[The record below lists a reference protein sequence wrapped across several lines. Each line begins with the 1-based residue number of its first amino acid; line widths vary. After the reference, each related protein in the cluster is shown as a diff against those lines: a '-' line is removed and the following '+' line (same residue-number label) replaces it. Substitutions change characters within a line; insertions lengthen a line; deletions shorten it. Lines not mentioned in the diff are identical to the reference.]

1 MKASTAIKKIMKQTG
16 WTYKCMAEA
25 VGAKSVSV
33 VGSRLSQ
40 KNMSFDTA
48 QEMLD
53 KMGYEIVIKPVST
66 DKREEGAIVIDGV
79 DEE

>member
-16 WTYKCMAEA
+16 WTQTKMAKA
-25 VGAKSVSV
+25 IGAKAQNVIAM
-33 VGSRLSQ
+33 RLSRS
-40 KNMSFDTA
+40 NMTFDTA

-53 KMGYEIVIKPVST
+53 KMGYEIVIQPVST
-66 DKREEGAIVIDGV
+66 GKREEGAIVIDGV